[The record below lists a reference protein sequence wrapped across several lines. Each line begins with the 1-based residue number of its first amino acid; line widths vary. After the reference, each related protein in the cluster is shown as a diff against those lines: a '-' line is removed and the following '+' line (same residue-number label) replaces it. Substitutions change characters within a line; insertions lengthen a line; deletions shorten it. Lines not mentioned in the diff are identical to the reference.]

1 LRFSAFPFPE
11 EQHAAVAGRAAVSHG
26 AVAELRVGRA
36 VAALRAAQE
45 VAARRAAQEAEA
57 RRAAQAAQRYAG
69 PEAQCGPPA
78 QNCALPEALWA
89 LLPSA
94 RALPALWVQ
103 LLL

>member
-36 VAALRAAQE
+36 VAA
-45 VAARRAAQEAEA
+45 RRAAQEAEA
-57 RRAAQAAQRYAG
+57 RRAAQEAQRYAG